1 MVSLPIDLAKT
12 YLKELIDGAIARS
25 RYICCFT
32 CITKEFEEEKV
43 RLKVERTTVGQ
54 RVNVATDRGDI
65 IQNNVHHWE
74 EQADELD
81 QEDTKTKQKCL
92 FGFCPNCK
100 WRYKRGKELAN
111 RLEIIKELVKRG
123 QNLEI
128 GLHAR
133 LPGIER
139 HTSQYYISFES
150 RESKFKDL
158 LEFLKDDQNYII
170 GLQGMG
176 GVGKTTLAKE
186 VGKALKRSKQFSQV
200 IDTRVSFSPNIKKIQ
215 DDISGPLG
223 LVFGESCNEADRPKK
238 LWNRLTNGEK
248 ILLILDDVWGN
259 IDFDDIGIPCSD
271 NHKGCKVLI
280 TTRNLRVCNINGCG
294 RTVQLEL
301 LSEEDAWI
309 MFKRYNSKSNDLS
322 KNVLTIAKNISN
334 ECKGLPVAISI
345 IASSLRAQQ
354 HLVEWEEALKS
365 LQKPMFGH
373 GVDDNLVDIYKCLRF
388 SYDNMKDENA
398 KRLFLLCSVFQEDG
412 EISIEVLTRFAIGV
426 GILGEGYDSYEDARR
441 QVELAKNKLLD
452 SCLLLETNERSIVKM
467 HDLVREVAQWISNKE
482 IQAIDLSNKNQK
494 SLIERENDI
503 KYLLCESKLID
514 VFSCTF
520 DGSKLEILIVDMDTS
535 DSVDIPSSFF
545 ENIADLRVL
554 HLSYQDQPTIP
565 LLRPIQ
571 SLRNIRSLLFGRVDL
586 GDISILGKLQTLETL
601 DLVWCKIDKL
611 PPEIAKLEKL
621 KLLNLVFCEV
631 RSENPFEVIKSCSSL
646 EELYFLHSFNDSCR
660 VTLPALKKYHVCKSW
675 AIINDSLS
683 KCVAFEG
690 DGDAE
695 LFLEATFK
703 YLMQTAEV
711 LQLSRIEG
719 KWRNLIPEI
728 VSIDRG
734 MNDLVE
740 FRLRYDSQ
748 LQCLIDTKDIG
759 SQLPN
764 VFSKLVVLHL
774 YEINNL
780 EVLCN
785 GPLSSDSLKNLE
797 ELSVECCE
805 ELKSLFNFKV
815 NLCNL
820 KTMTLEA
827 CPMLV
832 SLFQSSTSLSLLE
845 ELKIIDCEKLK
856 NIISCDNDI
865 MSHNSMFPNLK
876 VVDIERC
883 PLLKEPQLHDSPNF
897 SSHRAMSLSVK
908 ESFSKDD
915 PKAQMELDPVKCNCF
930 SWTCIFCCSHKLKS
944 TSTEIPVV
952 SDDQQGCSITLSMKE
967 TQGHHISESS
977 TSRNTITTI
986 LSNNS
991 QTRIEPH
998 ISLVAPRQKRLNE
1011 IDDQNIQEGSTS
1023 MSEKI
1028 VASNSSIASETTN
1041 NEPPIQGIEI
1051 SVEEGTTSASN
1062 AKAITSSTHLELDL
1076 LNEQSTR
1083 QQCLVKPFPE
1093 KNCLKATEDQS
1104 IQEGSISQKPVATTL
1119 LAISETTVPIQFV
1132 APKQKSIMANV
1143 EEGTK
1148 LAKTITS
1155 STLSES
1161 VSSSS
1166 VKLAMQSIMEQD
1178 VDAKDSQETTKINN
1192 DQVSLNDAVVMNV
1205 SSIIEEQFPKDGEF
1219 IVPESRPSPSNS
1231 IPLPHTYQTPSMP
1244 PEGNPSQIVE
1254 DSSSSSLVMREL
1266 EQLVSKKHLNYENLS
1281 LLIDFL
1287 VKHPQVLLRDTS
1299 LSNRYKSYAYNCL
1312 AELLKFLQTH
1322 SVLDVLGSSRSEF
1335 DELLQD
1341 VHKCGFDKDWL
1352 DGVEKRALSP
1362 DLPFSQDALQKVL
1375 DPQQQVTK
1383 EVEAMLLKINIFT
1396 QHVEELKHQLT
1407 SSKAALDSIIQ
1418 HEAQI
1423 LEIKA
1428 ALSAPLGY

>member
-1 MVSLPIDLAKT
+1 
-12 YLKELIDGAIARS
+12 
-25 RYICCFT
+25 
-32 CITKEFEEEKV
+32 
-43 RLKVERTTVGQ
+43 
-54 RVNVATDRGDI
+54 
-65 IQNNVHHWE
+65 
-74 EQADELD
+74 
-81 QEDTKTKQKCL
+81 
-92 FGFCPNCK
+92 
-100 WRYKRGKELAN
+100 
-111 RLEIIKELVKRG
+111 
-123 QNLEI
+123 
-128 GLHAR
+128 
-133 LPGIER
+133 
-139 HTSQYYISFES
+139 
-150 RESKFKDL
+150 
-158 LEFLKDDQNYII
+158 
-170 GLQGMG
+170 
-176 GVGKTTLAKE
+176 
-186 VGKALKRSKQFSQV
+186 
-200 IDTRVSFSPNIKKIQ
+200 
-215 DDISGPLG
+215 
-223 LVFGESCNEADRPKK
+223 
-238 LWNRLTNGEK
+238 
-248 ILLILDDVWGN
+248 
-259 IDFDDIGIPCSD
+259 
-271 NHKGCKVLI
+271 
-280 TTRNLRVCNINGCG
+280 
-294 RTVQLEL
+294 
-301 LSEEDAWI
+301 
-309 MFKRYNSKSNDLS
+309 
-322 KNVLTIAKNISN
+322 
-334 ECKGLPVAISI
+334 
-345 IASSLRAQQ
+345 
-354 HLVEWEEALKS
+354 
-365 LQKPMFGH
+365 
-373 GVDDNLVDIYKCLRF
+373 
-388 SYDNMKDENA
+388 
-398 KRLFLLCSVFQEDG
+398 
-412 EISIEVLTRFAIGV
+412 
-426 GILGEGYDSYEDARR
+426 
-441 QVELAKNKLLD
+441 
-452 SCLLLETNERSIVKM
+452 
-467 HDLVREVAQWISNKE
+467 
-482 IQAIDLSNKNQK
+482 
-494 SLIERENDI
+494 
-503 KYLLCESKLID
+503 
-514 VFSCTF
+514 
-520 DGSKLEILIVDMDTS
+520 
-535 DSVDIPSSFF
+535 
-545 ENIADLRVL
+545 
-554 HLSYQDQPTIP
+554 
-565 LLRPIQ
+565 
-571 SLRNIRSLLFGRVDL
+571 
-586 GDISILGKLQTLETL
+586 ILGKLQTLETL

-631 RSENPFEVIKSCSSL
+631 QNENPFEVIKSCSSL

-711 LQLSRIEG
+711 LQLSRIKG

-952 SDDQQGCSITLSMKE
+952 SDDQQGCSITL
-967 TQGHHISESS
+967 
-977 TSRNTITTI
+977 
-986 LSNNS
+986 
-991 QTRIEPH
+991 
-998 ISLVAPRQKRLNE
+998 
-1011 IDDQNIQEGSTS
+1011 
-1023 MSEKI
+1023 
-1028 VASNSSIASETTN
+1028 
-1041 NEPPIQGIEI
+1041 GIEI

-1093 KNCLKATEDQS
+1093 KN
-1104 IQEGSISQKPVATTL
+1104 
-1119 LAISETTVPIQFV
+1119 
-1132 APKQKSIMANV
+1132 SIMANV

-1231 IPLPHTYQTPSMP
+1231 IPLPLTYQTPSMP

-1396 QHVEELKHQLT
+1396 QHVEDLKHQLT